1 MKQERGHDHGLV
13 DRTLSPVQERTV
25 TQPGASASA
34 SQGSRLWTQLRHE
47 LLPSVAGHRGLLR
60 GFFRRMR
67 ARARGMCG
75 REDTA
80 TLMKNWKC
88 KH

>member
-1 MKQERGHDHGLV
+1 MKKDQGDDHRLV
-13 DRTLSPVQERTV
+13 DLTLPPGQERTV
-25 TQPGASASA
+25 TRPEASASA
-34 SQGSRLWTQLRHE
+34 SQGLRLWTQLRHE
-47 LLPSVAGHRGLLR
+47 LLHSVAGHKGLFR
-60 GFFRRMR
+60 GFFPRMR

>member
-1 MKQERGHDHGLV
+1 MPPRGL
-13 DRTLSPVQERTV
+13 
-25 TQPGASASA
+25 
-34 SQGSRLWTQLRHE
+34 RLWTQLRHE
-47 LLPSVAGHRGLLR
+47 LLHSVAGHRGFLK
-60 GFFRRMR
+60 GFFPRVKDQVG
-67 ARARGMCG
+67 GMCG

>member
-1 MKQERGHDHGLV
+1 MITDWWTSRRLRGRNGPWLGRRPLPVPPRGL
-13 DRTLSPVQERTV
+13 
-25 TQPGASASA
+25 
-34 SQGSRLWTQLRHE
+34 RLWTQLRHE
-47 LLPSVAGHRGLLR
+47 LLHSVAGHKGLFR
-60 GFFRRMR
+60 GFFPRMR
-67 ARARGMCG
+67 AQARGMCD

>member
-1 MKQERGHDHGLV
+1 MKKEQGHDHRLV
-13 DRTLSPVQERTV
+13 DLTLSLVQERTV
-25 TQPGASASA
+25 TQPEASASA
-34 SQGSRLWTQLRHE
+34 SQGSEAVDSAETRAA
-47 LLPSVAGHRGLLR
+47 SR

-67 ARARGMCG
+67 AQARGMCG